1 MNRAKFL
8 STMRL
13 WAVCVLVLS
22 AFCLAGNIQRAY
34 AETYTTMDSSGNL
47 ITSDSL
53 ESAIETARITGRP
66 IALDPGHSDGMSG
79 RDPGAIGPSGLHEG
93 DVAWN
98 TAMSTK
104 YYLEKWGIKV
114 VVVRGQNEDP
124 TLKERVQRAVDAKC
138 CAIVSMHYNSA
149 GPNAVGSMVLTPRNI
164 RYNNDLY
171 TAGQKLAKAINGEL
185 NKRAGITNRWDS
197 APTKG
202 YGGGDTYD
210 TGEESDYFG
219 IIRYARR
226 NGILGVIIEHE
237 FISNPSM
244 EAKLSNSAFIDR
256 IGYAD
261 AWGIWDHFYASKTWW
276 SMSRIDAWFGS
287 DGQITMR
294 PHLVGV
300 GSGMTYSY
308 YYKISGGSWVTLAEN
323 TTNTSYSFTPL
334 SGGTYTLYITAKS
347 SDGTSVS
354 RQMEYKAGTI
364 QQSPGWH
371 KTDNGWMYF
380 NSNGEAYSSRWFK
393 DSDGW
398 HFFNGAGIAARGWA
412 YTTNNDI
419 FYFDPSQEHHPA
431 LLGEVTLN
439 GGRHYY
445 FDESRGLVKD
455 RWVKLPGGNWVY
467 ASKEGTFISGW
478 HYIGNDIFYFDT
490 EDPTHPALF
499 GEVVLNGGRHYYFDE
514 HSGLAQDRW
523 VKLPSGNWVY
533 ASKEGAFISGWHY
546 IGGNKIFYFD
556 TEDPTHP
563 ALFGEVVLNG
573 GRHYWFDKNQG
584 MASNQWVTLA
594 NGKRVW
600 ATAEGSL
607 AESDAKDAKLI
618 TDVPSGETEK
628 PDDNNTPDKPSDDP
642 SDKPSDKPSEV
653 TWSTE
658 TTILGEASL
667 SKDALVAD
675 LKAGLAVRGIS
686 YPKELAEKGAATPEE
701 FIDQLWDAATAEG
714 VRPEGLYA
722 QAMLETGYLQFNG
735 DVSVGQCNFGGM
747 GATGN
752 GVPGDSYQ
760 NVHEGLLAQAQHL
773 RVYTGNTP
781 LTSIVD
787 KRFGNWLLN
796 RQKANPATTIGKLV
810 GSWAMSPTYADQMV
824 SILNRL

>member
-13 WAVCVLVLS
+13 WAVCILVLS

-79 RDPGAIGPSGLHEG
+79 RDPGAIGPSGLREG
-93 DVAWN
+93 DVAWS

-149 GPNAVGSMVLTPRNI
+149 GPYAVGSMVLTPRNV

-185 NKRAGITNRWDS
+185 NKRAGITTRWDS

-276 SMSRIDAWFGS
+276 SMSRVDAWSGS

-354 RQMEYKAGTI
+354 RQIEYKAGTI

-398 HFFNGAGIAARGWA
+398 HFFNAAGIAARGWA

-445 FDESRGLVKD
+445 FDESRGLVQDK
-455 RWVKLPGGNWVY
+455 WVKLPG
-467 ASKEGTFISGW
+467 
-478 HYIGNDIFYFDT
+478 
-490 EDPTHPALF
+490 
-499 GEVVLNGGRHYYFDE
+499 
-514 HSGLAQDRW
+514 
-523 VKLPSGNWVY
+523 GNWVY

-573 GRHYWFDKNQG
+573 GRHYWFDENQG

-618 TDVPSGETEK
+618 TDAPSGDTEK

-675 LKAGLAVRGIS
+675 LKAGLAARGIS

-714 VRPEGLYA
+714 VRPEVLYA

-810 GSWAMSPTYADQMV
+810 GSWAMSPTYADQIV

>member
-79 RDPGAIGPSGLHEG
+79 RDPGAIGPSGLREG

-276 SMSRIDAWFGS
+276 SMSRVDAWSGS

-354 RQMEYKAGTI
+354 RQIEYKAGTI
-364 QQSPGWH
+364 HQSPGWH

-380 NSNGEAYSSRWFK
+380 NSNGEAYSS
-393 DSDGW
+393 
-398 HFFNGAGIAARGWA
+398 
-412 YTTNNDI
+412 
-419 FYFDPSQEHHPA
+419 
-431 LLGEVTLN
+431 
-439 GGRHYY
+439 
-445 FDESRGLVKD
+445 
-455 RWVKLPGGNWVY
+455 
-467 ASKEGTFISGW
+467 
-478 HYIGNDIFYFDT
+478 
-490 EDPTHPALF
+490 
-499 GEVVLNGGRHYYFDE
+499 
-514 HSGLAQDRW
+514 
-523 VKLPSGNWVY
+523 
-533 ASKEGAFISGWHY
+533 
-546 IGGNKIFYFD
+546 
-556 TEDPTHP
+556 
-563 ALFGEVVLNG
+563 
-573 GRHYWFDKNQG
+573 
-584 MASNQWVTLA
+584 
-594 NGKRVW
+594 
-600 ATAEGSL
+600 
-607 AESDAKDAKLI
+607 
-618 TDVPSGETEK
+618 
-628 PDDNNTPDKPSDDP
+628 
-642 SDKPSDKPSEV
+642 
-653 TWSTE
+653 
-658 TTILGEASL
+658 
-667 SKDALVAD
+667 
-675 LKAGLAVRGIS
+675 
-686 YPKELAEKGAATPEE
+686 
-701 FIDQLWDAATAEG
+701 
-714 VRPEGLYA
+714 
-722 QAMLETGYLQFNG
+722 
-735 DVSVGQCNFGGM
+735 
-747 GATGN
+747 
-752 GVPGDSYQ
+752 
-760 NVHEGLLAQAQHL
+760 
-773 RVYTGNTP
+773 
-781 LTSIVD
+781 
-787 KRFGNWLLN
+787 
-796 RQKANPATTIGKLV
+796 
-810 GSWAMSPTYADQMV
+810 
-824 SILNRL
+824 

>member
-13 WAVCVLVLS
+13 WAVCILVLS

-79 RDPGAIGPSGLHEG
+79 RDPGAIGPSGLREG
-93 DVAWN
+93 DVAWS

-149 GPNAVGSMVLTPRNI
+149 GPYAVGSMVLTPRNV

-185 NKRAGITNRWDS
+185 NKRAGITTRWDS

-276 SMSRIDAWFGS
+276 SMSRVDAWSGS

-354 RQMEYKAGTI
+354 RQIEYKAGTI

-398 HFFNGAGIAARGWA
+398 HFFNAAGIAARGWA

-445 FDESRGLVKD
+445 FDESRGLVQDK
-455 RWVKLPGGNWVY
+455 WVKLPGGNWVY
-467 ASKEGTFISGW
+467 ASK
-478 HYIGNDIFYFDT
+478 
-490 EDPTHPALF
+490 
-499 GEVVLNGGRHYYFDE
+499 
-514 HSGLAQDRW
+514 
-523 VKLPSGNWVY
+523 
-533 ASKEGAFISGWHY
+533 
-546 IGGNKIFYFD
+546 
-556 TEDPTHP
+556 
-563 ALFGEVVLNG
+563 
-573 GRHYWFDKNQG
+573 
-584 MASNQWVTLA
+584 
-594 NGKRVW
+594 
-600 ATAEGSL
+600 
-607 AESDAKDAKLI
+607 
-618 TDVPSGETEK
+618 
-628 PDDNNTPDKPSDDP
+628 
-642 SDKPSDKPSEV
+642 
-653 TWSTE
+653 
-658 TTILGEASL
+658 
-667 SKDALVAD
+667 
-675 LKAGLAVRGIS
+675 
-686 YPKELAEKGAATPEE
+686 
-701 FIDQLWDAATAEG
+701 
-714 VRPEGLYA
+714 
-722 QAMLETGYLQFNG
+722 
-735 DVSVGQCNFGGM
+735 
-747 GATGN
+747 
-752 GVPGDSYQ
+752 
-760 NVHEGLLAQAQHL
+760 
-773 RVYTGNTP
+773 
-781 LTSIVD
+781 
-787 KRFGNWLLN
+787 
-796 RQKANPATTIGKLV
+796 
-810 GSWAMSPTYADQMV
+810 
-824 SILNRL
+824 

>member
-79 RDPGAIGPSGLHEG
+79 RDPGAIGPSGLREG

-149 GPNAVGSMVLTPRNI
+149 GPYAVGSMVLTPRNV

-185 NKRAGITNRWDS
+185 NKRAGITTRWDS

-261 AWGIWDHFYASKTWW
+261 AWGIWEHFYASKTWW
-276 SMSRIDAWFGS
+276 SMSRVDAWSGS

-354 RQMEYKAGTI
+354 RPMEYKAGTI

-380 NSNGEAYSSRWFK
+380 NSNGEAYSSCWFK

-398 HFFNGAGIAARGWA
+398 HFFNAAGIAARGWA

-445 FDESRGLVKD
+445 FDE
-455 RWVKLPGGNWVY
+455 
-467 ASKEGTFISGW
+467 
-478 HYIGNDIFYFDT
+478 
-490 EDPTHPALF
+490 
-499 GEVVLNGGRHYYFDE
+499 

-523 VKLPSGNWVY
+523 VKLPDGNWVY

-546 IGGNKIFYFD
+546 IGNKIFYFD

-573 GRHYWFDKNQG
+573 GRHYWFDENQG

-618 TDVPSGETEK
+618 TDAPSGETEK
-628 PDDNNTPDKPSDDP
+628 PDDNNTP
-642 SDKPSDKPSEV
+642 DKPSDKPSEV

-675 LKAGLAVRGIS
+675 LKAGLAARGIS

-714 VRPEGLYA
+714 VRPEVLYA

-735 DVSVGQCNFGGM
+735 DFSVGQCNFGGM

-810 GSWAMSPTYADQMV
+810 GSWAMSPTYADQIV

>member
-1 MNRAKFL
+1 MQRTYFDTKLQKDPPLFFVVVLLAISVSLVAPAK
-8 STMRL
+8 T
-13 WAVCVLVLS
+13 V
-22 AFCLAGNIQRAY
+22 Y
-34 AETYTTMDSSGNL
+34 AEN
-47 ITSDSL
+47 
-53 ESAIETARITGRP
+53 TGSQE
-66 IALDPGHSDGMSG
+66 HSQ
-79 RDPGAIGPSGLHEG
+79 L
-93 DVAWN
+93 
-98 TAMSTK
+98 
-104 YYLEKWGIKV
+104 
-114 VVVRGQNEDP
+114 
-124 TLKERVQRAVDAKC
+124 
-138 CAIVSMHYNSA
+138 
-149 GPNAVGSMVLTPRNI
+149 
-164 RYNNDLY
+164 
-171 TAGQKLAKAINGEL
+171 
-185 NKRAGITNRWDS
+185 S
-197 APTKG
+197 APTSENTSQSTQNAETSPSHGTKPS
-202 YGGGDTYD
+202 GDSQADNAAPTNGAAQ
-210 TGEESDYFG
+210 TKTNTESS
-219 IIRYARR
+219 AASQNNAQ
-226 NGILGVIIEHE
+226 NGASSSLEKSG
-237 FISNPSM
+237 NPSQPSTSESS
-244 EAKLSNSAFIDR
+244 EASAPDSPKPTSGWEKCAEGFR
-256 IGYAD
+256 Y
-261 AWGIWDHFYASKTWW
+261 KNEN
-276 SMSRIDAWFGS
+276 GS
-287 DGQITMR
+287 Y
-294 PHLVGV
+294 L
-300 GSGMTYSY
+300 
-308 YYKISGGSWVTLAEN
+308 KN
-323 TTNTSYSFTPL
+323 C
-334 SGGTYTLYITAKS
+334 
-347 SDGTSVS
+347 
-354 RQMEYKAGTI
+354 
-364 QQSPGWH
+364 
-371 KTDNGWMYF
+371 
-380 NSNGEAYSSRWFK
+380 WFK

-398 HFFNGAGIAARGWA
+398 HFFNAAGIAARGWA

-445 FDESRGLVKD
+445 FDESRGLVQD

-467 ASKEGTFISGW
+467 ASKEGAFISGW
-478 HYIGNDIFYFDT
+478 HYIGGNKIFYFDT

-523 VKLPSGNWVY
+523 VKLPGGNWVY

-573 GRHYWFDKNQG
+573 GRHYWFDENQG

-618 TDVPSGETEK
+618 TDAPSGETEK

-675 LKAGLAVRGIS
+675 LKAGLAARGIS

-714 VRPEGLYA
+714 VRPEVLYA

-735 DVSVGQCNFGGM
+735 DVSVEQCNFGGM

-810 GSWAMSPTYADQMV
+810 GSWAMSPTYADQIV

>member
-8 STMRL
+8 STTRL

-79 RDPGAIGPSGLHEG
+79 RDPGAIGPSGLREG
-93 DVAWN
+93 DVAWS

-149 GPNAVGSMVLTPRNI
+149 GPYAVGSMVLTPRNV

-185 NKRAGITNRWDS
+185 NKRAGITTRWDS

-276 SMSRIDAWFGS
+276 SMSRVDAWSGS

-354 RQMEYKAGTI
+354 RQIEYKAGTI

-380 NSNGEAYSSRWFK
+380 NSNGEAYSSCWFK

-419 FYFDPSQEHHPA
+419 FYFD
-431 LLGEVTLN
+431 
-439 GGRHYY
+439 
-445 FDESRGLVKD
+445 
-455 RWVKLPGGNWVY
+455 
-467 ASKEGTFISGW
+467 
-478 HYIGNDIFYFDT
+478 
-490 EDPTHPALF
+490 
-499 GEVVLNGGRHYYFDE
+499 
-514 HSGLAQDRW
+514 
-523 VKLPSGNWVY
+523 
-533 ASKEGAFISGWHY
+533 
-546 IGGNKIFYFD
+546 

-573 GRHYWFDKNQG
+573 GRHYWFDENQG
-584 MASNQWVTLA
+584 MASNQWVETKPGSKSFASKEGAFVSGWHYTTGGKLFYFDEEQPDHPVKLGEVALDGHYYWFDKTEGLARKQWVTLPNGDKAWATQEGSLTGRIINGEFFAADGSQPTGKVDLGDIVVYVSEDHKLLTGWQKIDGKDYFFNDDGRPASGWLNYGGSWYFLDSNGLMQTGWVHPSGSYWYHLAA
-594 NGKRVW
+594 NGKMDTGW
-600 ATAEGSL
+600 I
-607 AESDAKDAKLI
+607 KDGGKDYYLDP
-618 TDVPSGETEK
+618 TSG
-628 PDDNNTPDKPSDDP
+628 
-642 SDKPSDKPSEV
+642 
-653 TWSTE
+653 
-658 TTILGEASL
+658 
-667 SKDALVAD
+667 
-675 LKAGLAVRGIS
+675 
-686 YPKELAEKGAATPEE
+686 
-701 FIDQLWDAATAEG
+701 
-714 VRPEGLYA
+714 
-722 QAMLETGYLQFNG
+722 AMKTGYL
-735 DVSVGQCNFGGM
+735 SWGGKLYHADSD
-747 GATGN
+747 GAMYEAPCYYPDMLRYAQNIYSATRWLIQIDTHQNRFAVYYG
-752 GVPGDSYQ
+752 SY
-760 NVHEGLLAQAQHL
+760 
-773 RVYTGNTP
+773 
-781 LTSIVD
+781 
-787 KRFGNWLLN
+787 GNWV
-796 RQKANPATTIGKLV
+796 PWHEWYCTTGAPGMWTPHGQFTAGMKGLYF
-810 GSWAMSPTYADQMV
+810 GSGYRCWYYTQISGEYLIH
-824 SILNRL
+824 SILYNSDGYTVRDGRLGYHGSHGCVRLATENAKWVYNNISYGTKIYIW